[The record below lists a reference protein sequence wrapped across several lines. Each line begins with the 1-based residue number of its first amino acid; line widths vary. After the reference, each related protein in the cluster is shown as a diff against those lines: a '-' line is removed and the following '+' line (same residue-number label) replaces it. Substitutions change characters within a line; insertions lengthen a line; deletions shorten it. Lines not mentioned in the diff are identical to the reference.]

1 MALAISVKNFCKRYE
16 DRSDN
21 KNAVED
27 ISFEVTQGE
36 IFGYIGPNGAGKTTT
51 IKTLLGLLR
60 PTSGKIDLLGKP
72 LGDIEI
78 KAKISYLPENPYFY
92 EHMTAFEI
100 LDFYAQLFK
109 ISKDIR
115 KKKVAELI
123 EQVGLGKEDGSRRLK
138 EYSKGMLQRV
148 GIAQA
153 MLNDPDLLFLDEP
166 TSGLDPI
173 AHKDIQDI
181 ILRMK
186 ELGKTVFLSSHQL
199 SDVEK
204 VCDRVAIINK
214 GKLVKCGTMEELLH
228 EGVTVV
234 SFDNAPESIVN
245 EIKPM
250 CEMVSQDGK
259 RTLAYVVKF
268 DDVYKVIELVHKG
281 NALLV
286 SVVPQKQSLEDLFV
300 EIVRGGTK

>member
-1 MALAISVKNFCKRYE
+1 VALAISVKDFCKKYE
-16 DRSDN
+16 DRSSSSFAVDN
-21 KNAVED
+21 
-27 ISFEVTQGE
+27 IGFQVTKGE
-36 IFGYIGPNGAGKTTT
+36 IFGFIGPNGAGKTTT
-51 IKTLLGLLR
+51 IKTLLGLLH
-60 PTSGKIDLLGKP
+60 PTSGEIDVLGKP

-78 KAKISYLPENPYFY
+78 KTKIAYLPENPYFY
-92 EHMTAFEI
+92 DYMNTYEI

-109 ISKDIR
+109 ISKSER
-115 KKKVAELI
+115 KNKIEKLI
-123 EQVGLGKEDGSRRLK
+123 DQVGLRKEDAKRNLK

-153 MLNDPDLLFLDEP
+153 LLNDPDLLFLDEP

-181 ILRMK
+181 ILKMK
-186 ELGKTVFLSSHQL
+186 EEGKTVFLSSHQL

-204 VCDRVAIINK
+204 VCDKVAIINR

-234 SFDNAPESIVN
+234 SFDNAPKELISKI
-245 EIKPM
+245 EPM
-250 CEMVSQDGK
+250 CEMISEDGK
-259 RTLAYVVKF
+259 RHHAYVKAY
-268 DDVYKVIELVHKG
+268 DDVYKVIDLIKG
-281 NALLV
+281 KAILV

-300 EIVRGGTK
+300 EIVRGGTN

>member
-1 MALAISVKNFCKRYE
+1 MALAINVKDFCKKYQ
-16 DRSDN
+16 DRSSSSFAVDN
-21 KNAVED
+21 
-27 ISFEVTQGE
+27 ISFEVTKGE
-36 IFGYIGPNGAGKTTT
+36 IFGFIGPNGAGKTTT
-51 IKTLLGLLR
+51 IKTLLGLLH
-60 PTSGKIDLLGKP
+60 PTSGNIEVLEKP

-78 KAKISYLPENPYFY
+78 KTKIAYLPENPYFY
-92 EHMTAFEI
+92 EYMNTYEI

-109 ISKDIR
+109 ISKSDR
-115 KKKVAELI
+115 KEKIDTLI
-123 EQVGLGKEDGSRRLK
+123 DKVGLRKEDAKRNLK

-153 MLNDPDLLFLDEP
+153 LLNDPDLLFLDEP

-181 ILRMK
+181 ILKMK
-186 ELGKTVFLSSHQL
+186 EEGKTVFLSSHQL

-204 VCDRVAIINK
+204 VCDKVAIINR
-214 GKLVKCGTMEELLH
+214 GKLVKFGTMEELLH

-234 SFDNAPESIVN
+234 SFDNAPKELLS
-245 EIKPM
+245 EIEPM
-250 CEMVSQDGK
+250 CEMVSEDGN
-259 RTLAYVVKF
+259 RHHAYVKAY
-268 DDVYKVIELVHKG
+268 DDVYKVIDLVKG
-281 NALLV
+281 RAVLV

>member
-1 MALAISVKNFCKRYE
+1 MALAISVKDFCKKYE
-16 DRSDN
+16 DRSSSSFAVDN
-21 KNAVED
+21 
-27 ISFEVTQGE
+27 IGFQVTKGE
-36 IFGYIGPNGAGKTTT
+36 IFGFIGPNGAGKTTT
-51 IKTLLGLLR
+51 IKTLLGLLH
-60 PTSGKIDLLGKP
+60 PTSGEIDVLGKP

-78 KAKISYLPENPYFY
+78 KTKIAYLPENPYFY
-92 EHMTAFEI
+92 DYMNTYEI

-109 ISKDIR
+109 ISKSER
-115 KKKVAELI
+115 KNKIEKLI
-123 EQVGLGKEDGSRRLK
+123 DQVGLRKEDAKRNLK

-153 MLNDPDLLFLDEP
+153 LLNDPDLLFLDEP

-181 ILRMK
+181 ILKMK
-186 ELGKTVFLSSHQL
+186 EEGKTVFLSSHQL

-204 VCDRVAIINK
+204 VCDKVAIINR

-234 SFDNAPESIVN
+234 SFDNAPKELISKI
-245 EIKPM
+245 EPM
-250 CEMVSQDGK
+250 CEMISEDGK
-259 RTLAYVVKF
+259 RHHAYVKAY
-268 DDVYKVIELVHKG
+268 DDVYKVIDLIKG
-281 NALLV
+281 KAILV

-300 EIVRGGTK
+300 EIVRGGTN